1 MQDVIKSEE
10 LKLSEKLKLS
20 DKLAIDRTA
29 MAADRSM
36 LAGVRTSVSF
46 IGFGFTIFNVLR
58 VLQVNASVK
67 VMRPGTPRN
76 IGLFMLLSGTLP
88 LVAMMIQ
95 YYRILTTLGRT
106 NRIAFNPYFQM
117 ACVILLLG
125 IILIFALI
133 ANVLLL

>member
-1 MQDVIKSEE
+1 MQEAILFDE
-10 LKLSEKLKLS
+10 LKLSEKL
-20 DKLAIDRTA
+20 AIDRTV

-58 VLQVNASVK
+58 VLQLNASVK

-76 IGLFMLLSGTLP
+76 IGLFMLLAGTLP

-95 YYRILTTLGRT
+95 YSRILTKLGRK
-106 NRIAFNPYFQM
+106 NRIASNPYFQM

-125 IILIFALI
+125 IILILALI
-133 ANVLLL
+133 ANVLVL

>member
-1 MQDVIKSEE
+1 MQEAILFDE
-10 LKLSEKLKLS
+10 LKLSEKL
-20 DKLAIDRTA
+20 AIDRTV

-76 IGLFMLLSGTLP
+76 IGLFMLLAGTLP
-88 LVAMMIQ
+88 LVVEMIQ
-95 YYRILTTLGRT
+95 YSRILTKLGRK

-117 ACVILLLG
+117 ACVFLLLG
-125 IILIFALI
+125 IILIIALI